1 MSNETHKKLNE
12 ALICER
18 LCGVTD
24 NGAAWV
30 LLQEPG
36 FIGFGV
42 VQKDKI
48 CLPPGVQPDWARVSD
63 LRLFGERGEWHV
75 WEHWNGNWQS
85 RLLELQNINDSLTE
99 YHALWG
105 NDVKPDTPSWVKL
118 VEDRGTEIWLP
129 LAELALTEK
138 DLPLRLKLKQVVG
151 YDNET
156 DESSH
161 LAGIIDA
168 ALVALVNSEKKV
180 IPPSLSSCP

>member
-1 MSNETHKKLNE
+1 M
-12 ALICER
+12 
-18 LCGVTD
+18 
-24 NGAAWV
+24 
-30 LLQEPG
+30 
-36 FIGFGV
+36 
-42 VQKDKI
+42 
-48 CLPPGVQPDWARVSD
+48 
-63 LRLFGERGEWHV
+63 
-75 WEHWNGNWQS
+75 
-85 RLLELQNINDSLTE
+85 
-99 YHALWG
+99 
-105 NDVKPDTPSWVKL
+105 KPDTPPWVKL